1 MIAET
6 EDSLLERKPV
16 DLKSLIRDIPD
27 FPKKGILFRDITT
40 LLKDKTAFQ
49 KVVQR
54 FASYYEDEEIDKV
67 VGIESRGFI
76 LGAPL
81 SFLLAAGFIP
91 VRKPGKLPAD
101 IHEVKY
107 ELEYG
112 SGTLAIH
119 QDAIAKGER
128 VLLVDD
134 LLATGGTMAAA
145 VELIRKMGGVIVGVA
160 FLVELGDLG
169 GRKKLPGID
178 IVSMVTY

>member
-1 MIAET
+1 MPVPIVPHAG
-6 EDSLLERKPV
+6 LLT
-16 DLKSLIRDIPD
+16 DLYELTMSAAYWKAGKSDEVATFELSVRSIP
-27 FPKKGILFRDITT
+27 
-40 LLKDKTAFQ
+40 
-49 KVVQR
+49 VQR
-54 FASYYEDEEIDKV
+54 
-67 VGIESRGFI
+67 
-76 LGAPL
+76 
-81 SFLLAAGFIP
+81 SFLLAAGFVP

-112 SGTLAIH
+112 SGTLAVH